1 MRISIRFI
9 LTVIILV
16 TAFAAAQEQ
25 PIILKTSA
33 LLDGQGRV
41 LRDATIVIEGG
52 KITSVGTVDA
62 PGRVYDLR
70 GLTVLPGWIDTH
82 VHITYHFGPNG
93 RAYDKSETKEQAAL
107 AAAGNAWATLQAGFT
122 TVQSVGSPD
131 DKDLRNMIA
140 SGAVPGPRILT
151 AMEPLV
157 GKGDGSQTPKEI
169 RGFVRTQAAAGA
181 DVIKVFASKSIR
193 EGGTQTL
200 SQEQLAA
207 ACGEASAH
215 GLRALIHAYGPAIR
229 AAALAGC
236 TQIEHGTFATNEDLR
251 LLAARG
257 TYFDPHAGLVIRNY
271 LDNKAHYLGIGNY
284 NETGF
289 AAMEKAMP
297 LNFDLFRRA
306 VVTPNLKI
314 VFGTDAVAG
323 AHGRNAEEFLFRV
336 QQGGQD
342 PMAAMVSA
350 NSLAAEALGLKDS
363 LGSIAPGLQADI
375 IALDGNP
382 LEDITAV
389 RRVVFVMKGGK
400 IYKNIAAAHA
410 VAPQDMT
417 RAHD

>member
-1 MRISIRFI
+1 MKVSIRLIF
-9 LTVIILV
+9 TAIIFV
-16 TAFAAAQEQ
+16 AAVAAAHEQ
-25 PIILKTSA
+25 PIILKTSV
-33 LLDGQGRV
+33 LLNGNGRV
-41 LRDATIVIEGG
+41 LRDATIVIEGD
-52 KITSVGTVDA
+52 KITSVGNSGA
-62 PGRVYDLR
+62 QGRVYDLR

-93 RAYDKSETKEQAAL
+93 RAYDGNETKEQAAL

-131 DKDLRNMIA
+131 DKDLRDMIA

-157 GKGDGSQTPKEI
+157 GKEDGSQTPEEI
-169 RGFVRTQAAAGA
+169 RAFVRGQAVAGA
-181 DVIKVFASKSIR
+181 DEIKVFASKSIR

-200 SQEQLAA
+200 SREQLEA
-207 ACGEASAH
+207 ACGEAKAH
-215 GLRALIHAYGPAIR
+215 GLRTLVHAYGPAIR

-236 TQIEHGTFATNEDLR
+236 TQVEHGTFATNEDLR
-251 LLAARG
+251 LLAERG
-257 TYFDPHAGLVIRNY
+257 TYIDPHAGLVIRNY

-284 NETGF
+284 NEAGF

-306 VVTPNLKI
+306 VATPNLEI

-336 QQGGQD
+336 QQGRQD

-363 LGSIAPGLQADI
+363 IGSIAPGLQADI

-389 RRVVFVMKGGK
+389 RRVVFVMKGGN
-400 IYKNIAAAHA
+400 IYKNIAAAHTA
-410 VAPQDMT
+410 AP
-417 RAHD
+417 